1 MYTKKLVSVS
11 WIVSLSS
18 EQIQNLQNF
27 FLLDS
32 MKYRLSKTD
41 GVIKILW
48 PPTTIKDIFQN
59 LNDWD
64 YYLELKKK
72 RKIRSH
78 NQNDF
83 YWWPFLDCLL
93 TEMWEINRDFMT
105 EYEIETAKEIVHE
118 FLKWKFIDWKD
129 KTITFKN
136 PKDKRKR
143 FSVEVKSQKS
153 TTELDTKEFEQYLER
168 IRNHFARWG
177 WKLPYPED
185 EQEYNYLN
193 NL

>member
-1 MYTKKLVSVS
+1 
-11 WIVSLSS
+11 
-18 EQIQNLQNF
+18 
-27 FLLDS
+27 
-32 MKYRLSKTD
+32 
-41 GVIKILW
+41 
-48 PPTTIKDIFQN
+48 
-59 LNDWD
+59 
-64 YYLELKKK
+64 
-72 RKIRSH
+72 
-78 NQNDF
+78 
-83 YWWPFLDCLL
+83 
-93 TEMWEINRDFMT
+93 MT